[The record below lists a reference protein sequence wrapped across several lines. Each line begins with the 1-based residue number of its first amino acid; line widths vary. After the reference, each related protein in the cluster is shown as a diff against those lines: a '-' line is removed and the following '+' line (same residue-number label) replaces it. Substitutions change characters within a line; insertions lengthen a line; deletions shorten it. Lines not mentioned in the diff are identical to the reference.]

1 MNYAVISAL
10 AAFGGSSVGALAPV
24 LSSYV
29 LQRSV
34 AQRELS
40 NQQIAQRETLY
51 SDFIKEASR
60 LYGISMTQALQ
71 NLDELVSLYALVSR
85 IRLFASEPVV
95 QAAELFVKQIVLHY
109 GEPNLTV
116 EQIRAAALS
125 AKADPLAV
133 FSLACRKELRA
144 IFQRGARLQRLAA
157 ESCSAPGDSAPA
169 KKRPRNERK
178 GAGFD
183 ERT

>member
-40 NQQIAQRETLY
+40 NRQIAEREALY
-51 SDFIKEASR
+51 SDFIQEASR
-60 LYGISMTQALQ
+60 LYGISITHALED
-71 NLDELVSLYALVSR
+71 LDGLVSLYALVSR

-95 QAAELFVKQIVLHY
+95 QAAELFVKRIVERY
-109 GEPNLTV
+109 GEPNLTI

-125 AKADPLAV
+125 AQADPLAV
-133 FSLACRKELRA
+133 FSLACRRELRS
-144 IFQRGARLQRLAA
+144 IFQRGAHLQHLVA
-157 ESCSAPGDSAPA
+157 ESRSTSDGSTPA
-169 KKRPRNERK
+169 GKRRRSERK
-178 GAGFD
+178 RFWL
-183 ERT
+183 